1 MASYTHKRIGDVEDA
16 AAKFGSG
23 DRQETR
29 FANDD
34 LETEQTGLSHHRL
47 KPGSAKGFGHR
58 HDEAEEVYFV
68 VSGSGRVKLDE
79 KIAELAER
87 DLIRV
92 SAASPGRS
100 RRETTAS
107 RSWRSGRAVRTTV
120 ARSCPTGETTETSEA
135 RPLRGRLS
143 RRLRRALRGSPSPAP
158 RRSACRAP
166 CSGSPRSRAA
176 SASGA

>member
-16 AAKFGSG
+16 AAKFGFG
-23 DRQETR
+23 DRQESR

-47 KPGSAKGFGHR
+47 KPGKRQGFGHR

-79 KIAELAER
+79 EIVELAER

-92 SAASPGRS
+92 AAGV
-100 RRETTAS
+100 T
-107 RSWRSGRAVRTTV
+107 RAF
-120 ARSCPTGETTETSEA
+120 EA
-135 RPLRGRLS
+135 GDDGLEILAFG
-143 RRLRRALRGSPSPAP
+143 P
-158 RRSACRAP
+158 RRSDDRGEILP
-166 CSGSPRSRAA
+166 DWWDD
-176 SASGA
+176 